1 MTIVV
6 QKTEL
11 ASILPLRALFLQ
23 ETNVQV
29 RYNACHE
36 RGWSDSYLLKLNDR
50 NVGYG
55 SIKGREIPDR
65 DTAFEFFVIPPFR
78 SAPG

>member
-1 MTIVV
+1 LPLVDERAAPYRQFVGDHVTIVV

-23 ETNVQV
+23 ESNFQV

-36 RGWSDSYLLKLNDR
+36 RGWSDS
-50 NVGYG
+50 
-55 SIKGREIPDR
+55 
-65 DTAFEFFVIPPFR
+65 
-78 SAPG
+78 

>member
-1 MTIVV
+1 VDERAAPYRQFVGDHVTIVV

-23 ETNVQV
+23 ESNFQV

-36 RGWSDSYLLKLNDR
+36 RGWSDS
-50 NVGYG
+50 
-55 SIKGREIPDR
+55 
-65 DTAFEFFVIPPFR
+65 
-78 SAPG
+78 